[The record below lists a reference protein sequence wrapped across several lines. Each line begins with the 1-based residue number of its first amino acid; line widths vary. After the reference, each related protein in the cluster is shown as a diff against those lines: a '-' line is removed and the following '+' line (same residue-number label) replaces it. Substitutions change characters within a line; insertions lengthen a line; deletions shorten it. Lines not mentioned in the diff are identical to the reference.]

1 MLRSS
6 LAFNSS
12 SARRLK
18 IYFPLMWIQINDEF
32 SYWNEKQAEMTL
44 FSHVKDFLEIVRVWW
59 THEEVAWWSH
69 KNSTLHAVFLL
80 RKLSSNWVPRGRNA
94 KFEIKSWHYL
104 RWGGHATFF
113 LFARSPTFALH
124 TAREKRIARTP
135 DRLPQ
140 ISLRSPGSML
150 PTWWSKTD

>member
-1 MLRSS
+1 MWKKVKNMLSINLNANKWWIFVLKMKNKRKWRF
-6 LAFNSS
+6 LVTWRIFQ
-12 SARRLK
+12 RL
-18 IYFPLMWIQINDEF
+18 FASGE
-32 SYWNEKQAEMTL
+32 
-44 FSHVKDFLEIVRVWW
+44 
-59 THEEVAWWSH
+59 HEEVAWWSH

-80 RKLSSNWVPRGRNA
+80 RRLSSNWVPHGRNA
-94 KFEIKSWHYL
+94 KFEIKSWYYL
-104 RWGGHATFF
+104 RSGRHASFF

-135 DRLPQ
+135 DRLSQ